1 MKRKTIA
8 ALTVAT
14 MISSNLPAY
23 AENMT
28 LNQGSYGVDVSE
40 HNRGVDFAT
49 LKTQNNKFAII
60 RLGYGAADNESQRDK
75 LLAEN
80 VKKAK
85 DSGTPILAFYHYSYS
100 KTIAQANEEANQAI
114 RHLKQVNA
122 NPGTYVVYDIEQ
134 YGRNAVTDDL
144 NEIITTFFN
153 KIEAAGYKP
162 MLYTGYNFYYENLN
176 AEKMKKYDK
185 WIAHYGATQPT
196 NNENELLR
204 SDPNLRNK
212 IISIPNSKIWQ
223 FSSTSQW
230 SGYTGNLDKN
240 VLLMDT
246 SFENNLPRT
255 ITSSPAVPKEYTVE
269 HVDENGRVLSS
280 SKTADLERAKNL
292 RLDSEDYVWTGATQH
307 GNAVRHQ
314 YKHKSWTVVYKNKK
328 TQEVIK
334 TMKVNS
340 QAEYDND
347 NLLTALE
354 NSSREYVGF
363 EKAMRLGDY
372 TKTIWYRDIEAP
384 TSAAEAKKIYK
395 VIHTD
400 EATGREISSKTVE
413 TLGAAT
419 DDQLDTNRYFYKGSK
434 TIEDGNT
441 VTVKKM
447 WVPKTW
453 TVTYVTED
461 GSQVAEKS
469 LKSQAEYDA
478 IQDAP
483 SELYMVV
490 GMTHQMKNGQ
500 YHKRLTV
507 KKIEKATLETP
518 RNNQP
523 SQPSQPSQPAQP
535 VRPVTPPQPAQPV
548 RPIEPVRPIT
558 PPQPVR
564 PITPPQP
571 VRPVE
576 KIASRDVKYQ
586 PKVAGAAKGSA
597 KSIIVP
603 VDKTKVG
610 DKINFTPE
618 EIIVGG
624 KVYAP
629 KSTDA
634 RTVSLTEQSQTID
647 VEYVEKAVSKDVK
660 YQPKVAGE
668 AKGEAR
674 SIAIPDNKTHQGD
687 RVAYTPTEVNVDG
700 KTYIPKSSDERF
712 AVLTDRAQV
721 IDVEYVEKP
730 AEKPVE
736 QPDTE
741 PTEKPTEKTVEKP
754 IEQPNAEPTEK
765 PTEKPI
771 EKPAEKPV
779 ERPNTGPTE
788 KPAEKPIEQPKN
800 EQTEKPIEK
809 PIGSIADKKETKP
822 EENSNSSDASNRQS
836 DDKKNTVIETPKIID
851 VPKLKKDL
859 KIEDKKEDKKIENSE
874 PSKNDGLAKD
884 VRNDRKD
891 LKDSKIAEQLKK
903 DSTEPKS
910 DKEKLSK
917 STTIERQDERS
928 KVNDKF
934 EKRPA
939 VGKYA
944 NTGEQALAGLSAL
957 GVALLSF
964 ILGKEIFEK
973 RARRNDRNIK

>member
-14 MISSNLPAY
+14 LISSNLPAY

-28 LNQGSYGVDVSE
+28 LNQGSYGVDLSE

-60 RLGYGAADNESQRDK
+60 RLGYGAADNDSQRDK
-75 LLAEN
+75 LLTEN

-212 IISIPNSKIWQ
+212 IISIPNAKIWQ

-230 SGYTGNLDKN
+230 PGYTGNLDKN

-246 SFENNLPRT
+246 SFENNLPRS
-255 ITSSPAVPKEYTVE
+255 ITSAPAVPKEYTVE

-292 RLDSEDYVWTGATQH
+292 RLDSEDYVWTGATQQ
-307 GNAVRHQ
+307 GNVVRHQ

-372 TKTIWYRDIEAP
+372 TKTIWYRDIETAP
-384 TSAAEAKKIYK
+384 VRETKKIYK

-419 DDQLDTNRYFYKGSK
+419 DDQLDTSRYFYKGSK

-447 WVPKTW
+447 WAPKTW

-483 SELYMVV
+483 SELYTVV

-523 SQPSQPSQPAQP
+523 SQPSQP

-548 RPIEPVRPIT
+548 RPVT

-564 PITPPQP
+564 PIEP

-586 PKVAGAAKGSA
+586 PKVAGAIKGSA

-634 RTVSLTEQSQTID
+634 RTATLTEQSQTID

-660 YQPKVAGE
+660 YQPKVAGV
-668 AKGEAR
+668 AKGDAR
-674 SIAIPDNKTHQGD
+674 LITVSDNQTHQGD
-687 RVAYTPTEVNVDG
+687 RVAYAPTEITVDG
-700 KTYIPKSSDERF
+700 KTYVPKASDERF
-712 AVLTDRAQV
+712 AVLTDRSQV

-736 QPDTE
+736 QPNTQ
-741 PTEKPTEKTVEKP
+741 PTEKPVEKP
-754 IEQPNAEPTEK
+754 IEQPNTE

-779 ERPNTGPTE
+779 EQPNEKPNAESTE
-788 KPAEKPIEQPKN
+788 KPAEKPAEKPVEQSN
-800 EQTEKPIEK
+800 EKPID
-809 PIGSIADKKETKP
+809 SIADKKETKP
-822 EENSNSSDASNRQS
+822 EDKTDAP
-836 DDKKNTVIETPKIID
+836 IETPKIID

-874 PSKNDGLAKD
+874 PSKRNDATED
-884 VRNDRKD
+884 VRKDRKD
-891 LKDSKIAEQLKK
+891 LKDSKISEQSKNA
-903 DSTEPKS
+903 SIEPKS

-917 STTIERQDERS
+917 SATIEQHDERS
-928 KVNDKF
+928 KVNDKL
-934 EKRPA
+934 EKQPT

-944 NTGEQALAGLSAL
+944 NTGEQTLAGLSAL
-957 GVALLSF
+957 GVTLLSF

-973 RARRNDRNIK
+973 RARRNDRNTK

>member
-14 MISSNLPAY
+14 LISSNLPAY

-196 NNENELLR
+196 NNENELLK

-212 IISIPNSKIWQ
+212 IISIPNAKIWQ

-246 SFENNLPRT
+246 SFENNLPRS
-255 ITSSPAVPKEYTVE
+255 ITSAPAVPKEYTVE

-292 RLDSEDYVWTGATQH
+292 RLDSEDYVWTGATQQ
-307 GNAVRHQ
+307 GSVVRHQ

-372 TKTIWYRDIEAP
+372 TKTIWYRDIETAP
-384 TSAAEAKKIYK
+384 ARETKKIYK
-395 VIHTD
+395 VIHAD

-469 LKSQAEYDA
+469 LKSQEEYDA

-483 SELYMVV
+483 SELYTVI

-523 SQPSQPSQPAQP
+523 SQPSQPAQP

-548 RPIEPVRPIT
+548 RLIEPVRPV
-558 PPQPVR
+558 QPS
-564 PITPPQP
+564 QP

-624 KVYAP
+624 KVYVP

-634 RTVSLTEQSQTID
+634 MTATLAEQPQTID
-647 VEYVEKAVSKDVK
+647 VEYVEKAISKDVK
-660 YQPKVAGE
+660 YQPKVAGVE
-668 AKGEAR
+668 KGEAR

-687 RVAYTPTEVNVDG
+687 RVAYTPTKINVDG
-700 KTYIPKSSDERF
+700 KTYVPKSSDERL

-730 AEKPVE
+730 ADKPVE
-736 QPDTE
+736 QPNTQS
-741 PTEKPTEKTVEKP
+741 TEKPVEKP
-754 IEQPNAEPTEK
+754 AEKPVEKPVDKLVEQPNTEQ
-765 PTEKPI
+765 TERPI

-779 ERPNTGPTE
+779 EQPNEKPNAEPTE
-788 KPAEKPIEQPKN
+788 KPAGKPDEKPVEQPNEKPID
-800 EQTEKPIEK
+800 
-809 PIGSIADKKETKP
+809 SIADKKETKP
-822 EENSNSSDASNRQS
+822 E
-836 DDKKNTVIETPKIID
+836 DKKDAPIESPKIID

-859 KIEDKKEDKKIENSE
+859 KIEDKIEDKKEDKKIENSE
-874 PSKNDGLAKD
+874 PSKSDDVSDD
-884 VRNDRKD
+884 VRKEVKD
-891 LKDSKIAEQLKK
+891 LKDSKTVEQSKK

-917 STTIERQDERS
+917 SATIERQDERS
-928 KVNDKF
+928 KVNDKL
-934 EKRPA
+934 EKQPA

-944 NTGEQALAGLSAL
+944 NTGEKTLAGLSAL
-957 GVALLSF
+957 GVTLLSF

-973 RARRNDRNIK
+973 RARRNDRNTK

>member
-14 MISSNLPAY
+14 LIGSNLPAY
-23 AENMT
+23 AENVT

-40 HNRGVDFAT
+40 HNRDVDFAT

-75 LLAEN
+75 LLAEH

-85 DSGTPILAFYHYSYS
+85 GSNTPILAFYHYSYS
-100 KTIAQANEEANQAI
+100 KNLAQAAEEANQAI

-204 SDPNLRNK
+204 SDPTLRNK
-212 IISIPNSKIWQ
+212 IMSIPNTKIWQ

-230 SGYTGNLDKN
+230 HGYTGNLDKN
-240 VLLMDT
+240 VLLVDT
-246 SFENNLPRT
+246 SFENNLPGSNT
-255 ITSSPAVPKEYTVE
+255 ATPAVPKEYTVE

-280 SKTADLERAKNL
+280 SKTADLERAKGL
-292 RLDSEDYVWTGATQH
+292 RLDSEDYVWTGATQQ
-307 GNAVRHQ
+307 GNVVKHQ
-314 YKHKSWTVVYKNKK
+314 YKHKTWTVVYKNRK

-363 EKAMRLGDY
+363 EKSMRLGDY
-372 TKTIWYRDIEAP
+372 TKTIWYRDIETAP
-384 TSAAEAKKIYK
+384 VRETKKIYK

-419 DDQLDTNRYFYKGSK
+419 DDQLDTNKYFYKGSK
-434 TIEDGNT
+434 TTEDGNT

-483 SELYMVV
+483 SEIYTVI

-523 SQPSQPSQPAQP
+523 SQPSQP
-535 VRPVTPPQPAQPV
+535 VRPVTPPQPA
-548 RPIEPVRPIT
+548 
-558 PPQPVR
+558 QPVR

-586 PKVAGAAKGSA
+586 PKVAGATKGSA
-597 KSIIVP
+597 KSIVVP

-624 KVYAP
+624 KVYVP

-634 RTVSLTEQSQTID
+634 RTVALIEQPQTID

-660 YQPKVAGE
+660 YQPKVAGVT
-668 AKGEAR
+668 KGDAR
-674 SIAIPDNKTHQGD
+674 SIAVPDNKTHQGD
-687 RVAYTPTEVNVDG
+687 RVDYTPTEITVDG
-700 KTYIPKSSDERF
+700 KTYVPKSSDERF
-712 AVLTDRAQV
+712 AVLTDRSQV

-736 QPDTE
+736 QPNTQ
-741 PTEKPTEKTVEKP
+741 PTEKPVEKP
-754 IEQPNAEPTEK
+754 IEQPNAEPTEYPAEIPGEK
-765 PTEKPI
+765 LVEKPAEKPNTQPTERPV

-779 ERPNTGPTE
+779 EQPN
-788 KPAEKPIEQPKN
+788 EKPID
-800 EQTEKPIEK
+800 
-809 PIGSIADKKETKP
+809 SIADKKETKP
-822 EENSNSSDASNRQS
+822 E
-836 DDKKNTVIETPKIID
+836 DKKDAPIETPKIID

-859 KIEDKKEDKKIENSE
+859 KIEDKADDDKKIENSE
-874 PSKNDGLAKD
+874 PSKSNDATED
-884 VRNDRKD
+884 VRKDRKD
-891 LKDSKIAEQLKK
+891 LKDSKISEQSKNT
-903 DSTEPKS
+903 SIEHKS

-917 STTIERQDERS
+917 SATIERQDERS
-928 KVNDKF
+928 KVNDKL
-934 EKRPA
+934 EKQPT

-944 NTGEQALAGLSAL
+944 NTGEQTLAGLSAL
-957 GVALLSF
+957 GVTLLSF

-973 RARRNDRNIK
+973 RARRNDRNTK

>member
-14 MISSNLPAY
+14 LISSNLPAY

-60 RLGYGAADNESQRDK
+60 RLGYGASDNESQRDK

-196 NNENELLR
+196 NNEDELLR

-212 IISIPNSKIWQ
+212 IISIPNAKIWQ

-230 SGYTGNLDKN
+230 NGYTGNLDKN

-246 SFENNLPRT
+246 SFENNLPRS
-255 ITSSPAVPKEYTVE
+255 ITSAPAVPKEYTVE

-280 SKTADLERAKNL
+280 SKTSDLERAKNL
-292 RLDSEDYVWTGATQH
+292 RLDSEDYVWTGATQQ
-307 GNAVRHQ
+307 GSVVRHQ

-328 TQEVIK
+328 TQDVIK

-340 QAEYDND
+340 QTEYDND
-347 NLLTALE
+347 RLLTALE
-354 NSSREYVGF
+354 DKSREYVGF
-363 EKAMRLGDY
+363 DKVMKQGDY
-372 TKTIWYRDIEAP
+372 TKTIWYRDIETAP
-384 TSAAEAKKIYK
+384 APAPESKKTYK
-395 VIHTD
+395 VIHADENTD
-400 EATGREISSKTVE
+400 REISSKTVE

-419 DDQLDTNRYFYKGSK
+419 DDQLDTSRYFYKGSK

-453 TVTYVTED
+453 TVKYALAD
-461 GSQVAEKS
+461 GTDVATKTFNSQS
-469 LKSQAEYDA
+469 EYDA
-478 IQDAP
+478 AP
-483 SELYMVV
+483 DEKSDRYVIT
-490 GMTHQMKNGQ
+490 GMTHSMKNGQ
-500 YHKRLTV
+500 YLMRLTV
-507 KKIEKATLETP
+507 KMIEKATLESP

-523 SQPSQPSQPAQP
+523 TQPVQPVRPTEP
-535 VRPVTPPQPAQPV
+535 VRPVTPPQPS
-548 RPIEPVRPIT
+548 
-558 PPQPVR
+558 
-564 PITPPQP
+564 QP

-576 KIASRDVKYQ
+576 KIASREVKYQ
-586 PKVAGAAKGSA
+586 PKVAGAVKGLA

-618 EIIVGG
+618 EIIVDG
-624 KVYAP
+624 KVYSP
-629 KSTDA
+629 KTSDS
-634 RTVSLTEQSQTID
+634 RTATLTEQPQTID

-660 YQPKVAGE
+660 YQPKVAGV

-674 SIAIPDNKTHQGD
+674 SIVIQDDRAHQGD
-687 RVAYTPTEVNVDG
+687 RVSYVPTEINVDG
-700 KTYIPKSSDERF
+700 KTYVPKSSDERF

-721 IDVEYVEKP
+721 IEVEYVEKP
-730 AEKPVE
+730 VEKHIEQPNTQPTERPAEKLAEKPVE
-736 QPDTE
+736 QPKSQ
-741 PTEKPTEKTVEKP
+741 PNEKPVEKP
-754 IEQPNAEPTEK
+754 IDQPNAEPTEK
-765 PTEKPI
+765 PIEKPTEKPVEQPNEKPI
-771 EKPAEKPV
+771 E
-779 ERPNTGPTE
+779 
-788 KPAEKPIEQPKN
+788 
-800 EQTEKPIEK
+800 
-809 PIGSIADKKETKP
+809 SITDKKESKP
-822 EENSNSSDASNRQS
+822 DESSNSSDQFDHRSE
-836 DDKKNTVIETPKIID
+836 DKKDTVIEAPKIVDI
-851 VPKLKKDL
+851 PKLKKDL
-859 KIEDKKEDKKIENSE
+859 KIEDKKEDKKDEKIENSE
-874 PSKNDGLAKD
+874 SSKDNDTTED
-884 VRNDRKD
+884 VRKD
-891 LKDSKIAEQLKK
+891 KKDIKDSETTELSKS
-903 DSTEPKS
+903 DSSEPKS

-917 STTIERQDERS
+917 SATIERPDERS
-928 KVNDKF
+928 KVNDKL
-934 EKRPA
+934 EKQPT

-944 NTGEQALAGLSAL
+944 NTGEQTLAGLSAL

-973 RARRNDRNIK
+973 RVRRNDKNTK

>member
-14 MISSNLPAY
+14 LISYNLPAY

-80 VKKAK
+80 VKKTK

-100 KTIAQANEEANQAI
+100 KTIAQSNEEANQAI
-114 RHLKQVNA
+114 RHLQQVNA

-212 IISIPNSKIWQ
+212 ILSIPNAKIWQ

-230 SGYTGNLDKN
+230 NGYTGSLDKN

-246 SFENNLPRT
+246 SFENNLPRE

-280 SKTADLERAKNL
+280 SKTSDLERAKNL
-292 RLDSEDYVWTGATQH
+292 RLDSEDYVWTGATQQ
-307 GNAVRHQ
+307 GSVVRHQ

-328 TQEVIK
+328 TQDVIK

-340 QAEYDND
+340 QTEYDND
-347 NLLTALE
+347 RLLTALE
-354 NSSREYVGF
+354 DKSREYVGF
-363 EKAMRLGDY
+363 DKVMKQGDY
-372 TKTIWYRDIEAP
+372 TKTIWYRDIETAP
-384 TSAAEAKKIYK
+384 TPAPESKKTYK
-395 VIHTD
+395 VIHADENTD
-400 EATGREISSKTVE
+400 REISSKTVE

-419 DDQLDTNRYFYKGSK
+419 DDQLDTSRYFYKGSK

-453 TVTYVTED
+453 TVKYALAD
-461 GSQVAEKS
+461 GTDVATKTFNSQS
-469 LKSQAEYDA
+469 EYDA
-478 IQDAP
+478 TPDEKSDRYVIT
-483 SELYMVV
+483 
-490 GMTHQMKNGQ
+490 GMTHSMKNGQ
-500 YHKRLTV
+500 YLMRLTV
-507 KKIEKATLETP
+507 KMIEKATLETP

-523 SQPSQPSQPAQP
+523 TERPTEKPAET
-535 VRPVTPPQPAQPV
+535 VRPVTPPQPT
-548 RPIEPVRPIT
+548 RPIETVRPS
-558 PPQPVR
+558 
-564 PITPPQP
+564 QP

-576 KIASRDVKYQ
+576 KIASREVKYQ
-586 PKVAGAAKGSA
+586 PKVAGTAKGSA

-610 DKINFTPE
+610 DNISFVPE
-618 EIIVGG
+618 EIIVDG
-624 KVYAP
+624 KVYSP
-629 KSTDA
+629 KTSDS
-634 RTVSLTEQSQTID
+634 RTVTLTEQSQTID

-660 YQPKVAGE
+660 YQPKVAGV
-668 AKGEAR
+668 AKGDAR
-674 SIAIPDNKTHQGD
+674 SITIPDNKTHQGD
-687 RVAYTPTEVNVDG
+687 RVAYTPAEITVDG
-700 KTYIPKSSDERF
+700 KTYVPKSSDERF

-736 QPDTE
+736 QPNTQ
-741 PTEKPTEKTVEKP
+741 PTEKPVEKP
-754 IEQPNAEPTEK
+754 IEQPNSQLNEKPVEKPIEK
-765 PTEKPI
+765 PTEKP
-771 EKPAEKPV
+771 V
-779 ERPNTGPTE
+779 EQPN
-788 KPAEKPIEQPKN
+788 EKPIE
-800 EQTEKPIEK
+800 
-809 PIGSIADKKETKP
+809 SITDKKESKP
-822 EENSNSSDASNRQS
+822 DKSSNSSDQS
-836 DDKKNTVIETPKIID
+836 EHRSEDKKDTVIEAPKIVDI
-851 VPKLKKDL
+851 PKLKKDL
-859 KIEDKKEDKKIENSE
+859 KIEDKKEDKKDEKIENSE
-874 PSKNDGLAKD
+874 SSKDNDMTED
-884 VRNDRKD
+884 VRKD
-891 LKDSKIAEQLKK
+891 KKDIKDSETTELSKS
-903 DSTEPKS
+903 DSSESKS

-917 STTIERQDERS
+917 SSTIERQDERS
-928 KVNDKF
+928 RVNDKL
-934 EKRPA
+934 EKQPA

-944 NTGEQALAGLSAL
+944 NTGEQTLAGLSAL

-964 ILGKEIFEK
+964 ILGREIFEK
-973 RARRNDRNIK
+973 RVRRNDKNTK

>member
-75 LLAEN
+75 LLVEN

-122 NPGTYVVYDIEQ
+122 NPGTYIVYDIEQ

-144 NEIITTFFN
+144 NEIIATFFN
-153 KIEAAGYKP
+153 KIESAGYKP

-176 AEKMKKYDK
+176 SEKMKKYDK

-212 IISIPNSKIWQ
+212 IISIPNAKIWQ

-230 SGYTGNLDKN
+230 SGYTGSLDKN

-246 SFENNLPRT
+246 SFENNLPRS
-255 ITSSPAVPKEYTVE
+255 ITSAPAVPKEYTVE

-292 RLDSEDYVWTGATQH
+292 RLDSEEYVWTGATQQ
-307 GNAVRHQ
+307 GNVVRHQ

-372 TKTIWYRDIEAP
+372 TKTIWYRDIETAP
-384 TSAAEAKKIYK
+384 ARETKKIYE
-395 VIHTD
+395 VIHAD

-469 LKSQAEYDA
+469 LKSQEEYDA

-483 SELYMVV
+483 SELYTVI

-523 SQPSQPSQPAQP
+523 SQPSQPAQP

-548 RPIEPVRPIT
+548 RPIEPVRPV
-558 PPQPVR
+558 QPS
-564 PITPPQP
+564 QP

-624 KVYAP
+624 KVYVP

-634 RTVSLTEQSQTID
+634 MTATLAEQPQTID
-647 VEYVEKAVSKDVK
+647 VEYVEKAISKDVK
-660 YQPKVAGE
+660 YQPKVAGVE
-668 AKGEAR
+668 KGEAR

-687 RVAYTPTEVNVDG
+687 RVAYTPTEINVDG
-700 KTYIPKSSDERF
+700 KTYVPTSSDERL

-730 AEKPVE
+730 ADKPVE
-736 QPDTE
+736 QPNTQS
-741 PTEKPTEKTVEKP
+741 TEKPVEKP
-754 IEQPNAEPTEK
+754 AEKPVEKPVDKLVEQPNTEQ
-765 PTEKPI
+765 TERPI

-779 ERPNTGPTE
+779 EQPNEKPNAEPTE
-788 KPAEKPIEQPKN
+788 KPAEKPAEKPVEQPN
-800 EQTEKPIEK
+800 EKPID
-809 PIGSIADKKETKP
+809 SIADKKETKP
-822 EENSNSSDASNRQS
+822 E
-836 DDKKNTVIETPKIID
+836 DKKDAPIESPKIID

-859 KIEDKKEDKKIENSE
+859 KIEDKIEDKKEDKKIENSE
-874 PSKNDGLAKD
+874 PSKSDDVSDD
-884 VRNDRKD
+884 VRKEVKD
-891 LKDSKIAEQLKK
+891 LKDSKTVEQSKK

-917 STTIERQDERS
+917 SATIERQDERS
-928 KVNDKF
+928 KVNDKL
-934 EKRPA
+934 EKQPA

-944 NTGEQALAGLSAL
+944 NTGEKTLAGLSAL
-957 GVALLSF
+957 GVTLLSF

-973 RARRNDRNIK
+973 RARRNDRNTK

>member
-14 MISSNLPAY
+14 LISSNLPAY
-23 AENMT
+23 AENMP

-40 HNRGVDFAT
+40 HNRDIDFAT

-212 IISIPNSKIWQ
+212 IISIPNAKIWQ

-246 SFENNLPRT
+246 SFENNLPRS
-255 ITSSPAVPKEYTVE
+255 ITSTPAVPKEYTVE

-280 SKTADLERAKNL
+280 SKTSDLERAKNL
-292 RLDSEDYVWTGATQH
+292 RFDSEDYVWTGATQQ
-307 GNAVRHQ
+307 GSVVRHQ

-340 QAEYDND
+340 QAEYEND

-363 EKAMRLGDY
+363 EKSMRLGDY
-372 TKTIWYRDIEAP
+372 TKTIWYRDIETAP
-384 TSAAEAKKIYK
+384 VRETKKIYK

-419 DDQLDTNRYFYKGSK
+419 DDQLDTSRYFYKGSK

-447 WVPKTW
+447 WVPKIW

-469 LKSQAEYDA
+469 LKSQAEYDQ
-478 IQDAP
+478 IDDAH
-483 SELYMVV
+483 SEIYTIV

-523 SQPSQPSQPAQP
+523 SQPSQP
-535 VRPVTPPQPAQPV
+535 VRPV
-548 RPIEPVRPIT
+548 
-558 PPQPVR
+558 
-564 PITPPQP
+564 TPPQP

-586 PKVAGAAKGSA
+586 SKVAGATKGSA

-624 KVYAP
+624 KVYVP
-629 KSTDA
+629 RSTDT
-634 RTVSLTEQSQTID
+634 RTVALTERSQTID

-660 YQPKVAGE
+660 YQPKVAGAE
-668 AKGEAR
+668 KGDAR
-674 SIAIPDNKTHQGD
+674 SITIPDNKTHQGD
-687 RVAYTPTEVNVDG
+687 RVAYTPTEITVDG
-700 KTYIPKSSDERF
+700 KTYVPKSSDERF

-721 IDVEYVEKP
+721 IEVEYVEKL

-736 QPDTE
+736 QSNAQ
-741 PTEKPTEKTVEKP
+741 PTEKPTEKPVEKPVEKP
-754 IEQPNAEPTEK
+754 IERPNAEPTEK
-765 PTEKPI
+765 PTEKSVEKPVEKSVEQPNAEPTEKLT

-779 ERPNTGPTE
+779 EQSNT
-788 KPAEKPIEQPKN
+788 KPIE
-800 EQTEKPIEK
+800 
-809 PIGSIADKKETKP
+809 SIADKKEVKP
-822 EENSNSSDASNRQS
+822 DESSNSSDQSIRQS
-836 DDKKNTVIETPKIID
+836 EGKKDIVIEAPKIID

-859 KIEDKKEDKKIENSE
+859 KIDDKADDDLKEDKRIEDSKYSKEDDVKKDTRKDGKGLNVSE
-874 PSKNDGLAKD
+874 ITEQSKN
-884 VRNDRKD
+884 
-891 LKDSKIAEQLKK
+891 S
-903 DSTEPKS
+903 STESKS

-917 STTIERQDERS
+917 SSTTERQDERS
-928 KVNDKF
+928 KVNDKL
-934 EKRPA
+934 EKRPV

>member
-14 MISSNLPAY
+14 LISSNVPAY

-40 HNRGVDFAT
+40 HNRDVDFAT

-75 LLAEN
+75 LLAEH

-85 DSGTPILAFYHYSYS
+85 DSNTPILAFYHYSYS

-212 IISIPNSKIWQ
+212 IISIPNTKIWQ

-230 SGYTGNLDKN
+230 HGYTGNLDKN
-240 VLLMDT
+240 VLLVDT
-246 SFENNLPRT
+246 SFENNLPGSNT
-255 ITSSPAVPKEYTVE
+255 ATPAVPKEYTVE

-280 SKTADLERAKNL
+280 SKTADLERAKGL
-292 RLDSEDYVWTGATQH
+292 RLDSEDYVWMGMTQQ
-307 GNAVRHQ
+307 GNVVKHQ
-314 YKHKSWTVVYKNKK
+314 YKHKTWTVVYKNRK

-334 TMKVNS
+334 TMTMNS
-340 QAEYDND
+340 QSEYDNES
-347 NLLTALE
+347 LLRALE
-354 NSSREYVGF
+354 NNSREYIGF
-363 EKAMRLGDY
+363 EKAMRQGDY
-372 TKTIWYRDIEAP
+372 TKTIWYRDIETAP
-384 TSAAEAKKIYK
+384 VRETKKIYK

-419 DDQLDTNRYFYKGSK
+419 DDQLDTSRYFYKGSK

-461 GSQVAEKS
+461 GSRVAEKS
-469 LKSQAEYDA
+469 LKSQVDYDA

-483 SELYMVV
+483 SELYTVI

-523 SQPSQPSQPAQP
+523 SQPSQPAQP
-535 VRPVTPPQPAQPV
+535 VRPV
-548 RPIEPVRPIT
+548 EPVRPIT
-558 PPQPVR
+558 PPQPA
-564 PITPPQP
+564 
-571 VRPVE
+571 RPVE

-586 PKVAGAAKGSA
+586 PKVAGAIKGSA
-597 KSIIVP
+597 KSIVVP

-618 EIIVGG
+618 EMIVGG
-624 KVYAP
+624 KVYVP
-629 KSTDA
+629 KSTDT
-634 RTVSLTEQSQTID
+634 RTATLTEQPQTID

-660 YQPKVAGE
+660 YQPKVAG
-668 AKGEAR
+668 AVKGEAR
-674 SIAIPDNKTHQGD
+674 SIAIPEDKTHQGD
-687 RVAYTPTEVNVDG
+687 RVAYTPTEINVDG
-700 KTYIPKSSDERF
+700 KTYVPKSSDERF
-712 AVLTDRAQV
+712 AVLTDRSQV

-736 QPDTE
+736 QPNTQPTEKPVEKPIEQPNTE
-741 PTEKPTEKTVEKP
+741 PTEKPTEK
-754 IEQPNAEPTEK
+754 
-765 PTEKPI
+765 
-771 EKPAEKPV
+771 PAEKPV
-779 ERPNTGPTE
+779 EQPNTQPTE
-788 KPAEKPIEQPKN
+788 KPAEKPID
-800 EQTEKPIEK
+800 
-809 PIGSIADKKETKP
+809 SIADKKETKP
-822 EENSNSSDASNRQS
+822 E
-836 DDKKNTVIETPKIID
+836 DKKDAPIETPKIID

-874 PSKNDGLAKD
+874 PSKSDDVAED
-884 VRNDRKD
+884 VRKDRKD
-891 LKDSKIAEQLKK
+891 LKDAKISEQSKSA
-903 DSTEPKS
+903 STEPKS

-917 STTIERQDERS
+917 SATIERQDERS
-928 KVNDKF
+928 KVNDKS
-934 EKRPA
+934 EKQPA

-944 NTGEQALAGLSAL
+944 NTGEQTLAGLSAL
-957 GVALLSF
+957 GVTLLSF

-973 RARRNDRNIK
+973 RVRRNDRNTK

>member
-14 MISSNLPAY
+14 LISSNLPAY

-80 VKKAK
+80 AKKAK

-196 NNENELLR
+196 NNENELLK

-212 IISIPNSKIWQ
+212 IISIPNAKIWQ

-246 SFENNLPRT
+246 SFENNLPRS
-255 ITSSPAVPKEYTVE
+255 ITSAPAVPKEYTVE

-292 RLDSEDYVWTGATQH
+292 RLDSEDYVWTGATQQ
-307 GNAVRHQ
+307 GSVVRHQ

-372 TKTIWYRDIEAP
+372 TKTIWYRDIETAP
-384 TSAAEAKKIYK
+384 ARETKKIYK
-395 VIHTD
+395 VIHAD

-469 LKSQAEYDA
+469 LKSQEEYDA

-483 SELYMVV
+483 SELYTVI

-523 SQPSQPSQPAQP
+523 SQPSQPAQP

-548 RPIEPVRPIT
+548 RPIEPVRPV
-558 PPQPVR
+558 QPS
-564 PITPPQP
+564 QP

-624 KVYAP
+624 KVYVP

-634 RTVSLTEQSQTID
+634 MTATLAEQPQTID
-647 VEYVEKAVSKDVK
+647 VEYVEKAISKDVK
-660 YQPKVAGE
+660 YQPKVAGVE
-668 AKGEAR
+668 KGEAR

-687 RVAYTPTEVNVDG
+687 RVAYTPTEINVDG
-700 KTYIPKSSDERF
+700 KTYVPKSSDERF

-730 AEKPVE
+730 ADKPVE
-736 QPDTE
+736 QPNTQS
-741 PTEKPTEKTVEKP
+741 TEKPVEKP
-754 IEQPNAEPTEK
+754 AEKPVEKPVDKLVEQPNTEQ
-765 PTEKPI
+765 TERPI

-779 ERPNTGPTE
+779 EQPNEKPNAEPTE
-788 KPAEKPIEQPKN
+788 KPAEKPAEKPVEQPN
-800 EQTEKPIEK
+800 EKPID
-809 PIGSIADKKETKP
+809 SIADKKETKP
-822 EENSNSSDASNRQS
+822 E
-836 DDKKNTVIETPKIID
+836 DKKDAPIESPKIID

-874 PSKNDGLAKD
+874 PSKSDDVSDD
-884 VRNDRKD
+884 VRKEVKD
-891 LKDSKIAEQLKK
+891 LKDSKTVEQSKK

-917 STTIERQDERS
+917 SATIERQDERS
-928 KVNDKF
+928 KVNDKL
-934 EKRPA
+934 EKQPA

-944 NTGEQALAGLSAL
+944 NTGEKTLAGLSAL
-957 GVALLSF
+957 GVTLLSF

-973 RARRNDRNIK
+973 RARRNDRNTK

>member
-14 MISSNLPAY
+14 LISSNLPAY

-28 LNQGSYGVDVSE
+28 LNQGSYGVDLSE

-60 RLGYGAADNESQRDK
+60 RLGYGASDNESQRDK

-122 NPGTYVVYDIEQ
+122 NSGTYVVYDIEQ

-212 IISIPNSKIWQ
+212 IISIPNAKIWQ

-246 SFENNLPRT
+246 SFENNLPRS
-255 ITSSPAVPKEYTVE
+255 ITSAPAVPKEYTVE

-292 RLDSEDYVWTGATQH
+292 RLDSEDYVWIGSTQQ
-307 GNAVRHQ
+307 GSIVRHQ

-340 QAEYDND
+340 QAEYDDD

-354 NSSREYVGF
+354 DKSREYVGF
-363 EKAMRLGDY
+363 DKVMKQGDY
-372 TKTIWYRDIEAP
+372 TKTIWYRDIETAP
-384 TSAAEAKKIYK
+384 APAPESKKTYK
-395 VIHTD
+395 VIHADENTD
-400 EATGREISSKTVE
+400 REISSKTVE

-419 DDQLDTNRYFYKGSK
+419 DDQLDTSRYFYKGSK

-441 VTVKKM
+441 VTVKKI

-461 GSQVAEKS
+461 GSQVAQKS

-478 IQDAP
+478 VQDEK
-483 SELYMVV
+483 SELYTVI
-490 GMTHQMKNGQ
+490 GMTHSMKNGQ
-500 YHKRLTV
+500 YAMQLTV

-523 SQPSQPSQPAQP
+523 AQPVKPVTPSQP
-535 VRPVTPPQPAQPV
+535 VRPVESVKPVTPSQPV
-548 RPIEPVRPIT
+548 RPE
-558 PPQPVR
+558 
-564 PITPPQP
+564 
-571 VRPVE
+571 E

-586 PKVAGAAKGSA
+586 PKVAGSIKGSA

-618 EIIVGG
+618 EIIVDG
-624 KVYAP
+624 KVYSP
-629 KSTDA
+629 KTSDS
-634 RTVSLTEQSQTID
+634 RTATLTEQPQTID

-660 YQPKVAGE
+660 YQPKVAGV
-668 AKGEAR
+668 AKGDTML
-674 SIAIPDNKTHQGD
+674 IAIPDNKTHQGD
-687 RVAYTPTEVNVDG
+687 RVVYAPTEITVDG
-700 KTYIPKSSDERF
+700 KTYVPRSSDERF

-721 IDVEYVEKP
+721 IDVEYVEKQVEKLVEQP
-730 AEKPVE
+730 NTQPTEKPTENLAEKPVE
-736 QPDTE
+736 QSNSQPN
-741 PTEKPTEKTVEKP
+741 EKPVEKP
-754 IEQPNAEPTEK
+754 IDQPNAEPTEK
-765 PTEKPI
+765 PI
-771 EKPAEKPV
+771 EKPTEKPV
-779 ERPNTGPTE
+779 EQPNE
-788 KPAEKPIEQPKN
+788 RPIE
-800 EQTEKPIEK
+800 
-809 PIGSIADKKETKP
+809 SITDKKESKP
-822 EENSNSSDASNRQS
+822 DESSNSSDQS
-836 DDKKNTVIETPKIID
+836 DHRSEDKKDTVIEAPKIVDI
-851 VPKLKKDL
+851 PKLKKDL
-859 KIEDKKEDKKIENSE
+859 KIEDKKEDKKDEKIEDSE
-874 PSKNDGLAKD
+874 SSKGNDMTRD
-884 VRNDRKD
+884 VRKD
-891 LKDSKIAEQLKK
+891 KKDIKDSETTESSKS
-903 DSTEPKS
+903 DSSEPKS

-917 STTIERQDERS
+917 SSTIERPDERS
-928 KVNDKF
+928 KVNDKL
-934 EKRPA
+934 EKQPT

-944 NTGEQALAGLSAL
+944 NTGEQTLAGLSAL
-957 GVALLSF
+957 GVALLTF
-964 ILGKEIFEK
+964 ILGREIFEK
-973 RARRNDRNIK
+973 RVRRNDKNTK

>member
-14 MISSNLPAY
+14 LISSNLPAY

-60 RLGYGAADNESQRDK
+60 RLGYGAANNESQRDK

-85 DSGTPILAFYHYSYS
+85 DSGTPILAFYHYSYA
-100 KTIAQANEEANQAI
+100 KNLAQATEEADQAI

-122 NPGTYVVYDIEQ
+122 NLGTYVVYDIEQ

-144 NEIITTFFN
+144 NEMIIAFFN

-196 NNENELLR
+196 NDENELLR
-204 SDPNLRNK
+204 SDPNLKNK

-230 SGYTGNLDKN
+230 KGYAGNLDKN

-246 SFENNLPRT
+246 SFENNLPRS
-255 ITSSPAVPKEYTVE
+255 IAPSPAAPKEYTVE

-280 SKTADLERAKNL
+280 SKTDDLERAKNL
-292 RLDSEDYVWTGATQH
+292 RLDSEDYVWTGATQQ
-307 GNAVRHQ
+307 GNVVRHQ
-314 YKHKSWTVVYKNKK
+314 YKHKSWTVIYKNKK

-340 QAEYDND
+340 QTEYDND
-347 NLLTALE
+347 RLLTALE
-354 NSSREYVGF
+354 DKSREYVGF
-363 EKAMRLGDY
+363 EKAMKQGDY
-372 TKTIWYRDIEAP
+372 TKTIWYRDIETTPAP
-384 TSAAEAKKIYK
+384 APEAKKTYK
-395 VIHTD
+395 VIHDD
-400 EATGREISSKTVE
+400 ETTGREISSKTVE

-419 DDQLDTNRYFYKGSK
+419 DDLLDTDRYFYKGSK
-434 TIEDGNT
+434 TIDDGNT
-441 VTVKKM
+441 VTVKKI

-461 GSQVAEKS
+461 GSQVAQKS

-478 IQDAP
+478 VQDEK
-483 SELYMVV
+483 SELYTVI
-490 GMTHQMKNGQ
+490 GTTHSMKNGQ
-500 YHKRLTV
+500 YTKRLTV
-507 KKIEKATLETP
+507 KKIEKATFETP

-523 SQPSQPSQPAQP
+523 SQPSQP
-535 VRPVTPPQPAQPV
+535 AQPV
-548 RPIEPVRPIT
+548 RPIESVKPA
-558 PPQPVR
+558 QPS
-564 PITPPQP
+564 QP

-586 PKVAGAAKGSA
+586 PKVTGSAKGSA

-610 DKINFTPE
+610 DKINFTLE
-618 EIIVGG
+618 EIIVDG
-624 KVYAP
+624 KVYVP

-634 RTVSLTEQSQTID
+634 RTVALSEQSQTID
-647 VEYVEKAVSKDVK
+647 VEYVEKSISKDVK
-660 YQPKVAGE
+660 YQPKVAGMVKGG
-668 AKGEAR
+668 AKP
-674 SIAIPDNKTHQGD
+674 ITIPDNKTHQGD
-687 RVAYTPTEVNVDG
+687 RVAYTPTEITVDG
-700 KTYIPKSSDERF
+700 KTYMPKLSDERF

-730 AEKPVE
+730 VE
-736 QPDTE
+736 QPNTQ
-741 PTEKPTEKTVEKP
+741 PTEQPVEKP
-754 IEQPNAEPTEK
+754 IERPNTE

-779 ERPNTGPTE
+779 EQPNTEPTE
-788 KPAEKPIEQPKN
+788 KPVEKPSEKPADQPNEKPIE
-800 EQTEKPIEK
+800 
-809 PIGSIADKKETKP
+809 SITDKKETKP
-822 EENSNSSDASNRQS
+822 E
-836 DDKKNTVIETPKIID
+836 DKKDAPIETPKIVD
-851 VPKLKKDL
+851 VLKLKKDL
-859 KIEDKKEDKKIENSE
+859 KIEDKKEDKKEDKIEDKKIENSE
-874 PSKNDGLAKD
+874 PSENNDISED
-884 VRNDRKD
+884 VRKD
-891 LKDSKIAEQLKK
+891 GKDIKDSETADKSKK
-903 DSTEPKS
+903 DSTELES

-917 STTIERQDERS
+917 SATIDRQDERS
-928 KVNDKF
+928 KVNDKL
-934 EKRPA
+934 EKQPA

-944 NTGEQALAGLSAL
+944 NTGEQTLAGLSAL
-957 GVALLSF
+957 GVTLLSF

-973 RARRNDRNIK
+973 RARRNDKNTK

>member
-14 MISSNLPAY
+14 LISSNLPAY

-75 LLAEN
+75 LLVEN

-122 NPGTYVVYDIEQ
+122 NPGTYIVYDIEQ

-153 KIEAAGYKP
+153 KIESAGYKP

-196 NNENELLR
+196 NNENELLK

-212 IISIPNSKIWQ
+212 IISIPNAKIWQ

-246 SFENNLPRT
+246 SFENNLPRS
-255 ITSSPAVPKEYTVE
+255 ITSAPAVPKEYTVE

-292 RLDSEDYVWTGATQH
+292 RLDSEDYVWTGATQQ
-307 GNAVRHQ
+307 GSVVRHQ

-372 TKTIWYRDIEAP
+372 TKTIWYRDIETAP
-384 TSAAEAKKIYK
+384 APARETKKIYK
-395 VIHTD
+395 VIHAD

-483 SELYMVV
+483 SELYAVI

-523 SQPSQPSQPAQP
+523 SQPSQP
-535 VRPVTPPQPAQPV
+535 VRPVTPPASVTPPKPVTPPAPAETPRPSQPV
-548 RPIEPVRPIT
+548 EPVRPIT

-571 VRPVE
+571 VRPAE

-586 PKVAGAAKGSA
+586 PKVAGAIKGSA
-597 KSIIVP
+597 KSITVP

-634 RTVSLTEQSQTID
+634 RTATLTEQSQTID

-660 YQPKVAGE
+660 YQPKVAGVS
-668 AKGEAR
+668 KGDAR

-687 RVAYTPTEVNVDG
+687 RVSYAPAEITVDG
-700 KTYIPKSSDERF
+700 KTYVPKSSDERF

-736 QPDTE
+736 KPVEQQNTQ
-741 PTEKPTEKTVEKP
+741 PTEKPVEKP
-754 IEQPNAEPTEK
+754 IEQPDTE

-779 ERPNTGPTE
+779 ERPNIEQTE
-788 KPAEKPIEQPKN
+788 KPAEKPIEQSKN

-809 PIGSIADKKETKP
+809 PIESIADKKETKP
-822 EENSNSSDASNRQS
+822 E
-836 DDKKNTVIETPKIID
+836 DKKNTVIETPKIID
-851 VPKLKKDL
+851 VLKLKKDL

-874 PSKNDGLAKD
+874 PSKSDDVSDD
-884 VRNDRKD
+884 VRKEVKD
-891 LKDSKIAEQLKK
+891 LKDSKTVEQSKK

-917 STTIERQDERS
+917 SATIERQDERS
-928 KVNDKF
+928 KVNDKL
-934 EKRPA
+934 ENQPA

-944 NTGEQALAGLSAL
+944 NTGEKTLAGLSAL
-957 GVALLSF
+957 GVTLLSF

-973 RARRNDRNIK
+973 RARRNDRNTK

>member
-14 MISSNLPAY
+14 LISSNLPAH

-134 YGRNAVTDDL
+134 HGRNAVTDDL

-204 SDPNLRNK
+204 SDPNLKNK
-212 IISIPNSKIWQ
+212 IISIPNAKIWQ

-230 SGYTGNLDKN
+230 NGYAGNLDKN

-292 RLDSEDYVWTGATQH
+292 RFDSEDYVWTGATQQ
-307 GNAVRHQ
+307 GSVVRHQ

-340 QAEYDND
+340 QAEYDNE
-347 NLLTALE
+347 NLLRALE

-372 TKTIWYRDIEAP
+372 TKTIWYRDIETAP
-384 TSAAEAKKIYK
+384 VRETKKIYK

-400 EATGREISSKTVE
+400 ESTEREISSKTVE

-419 DDQLDTNRYFYKGSK
+419 DDQLDTSRYFYKGSK

-441 VTVKKM
+441 VTVKKL

-469 LKSQAEYDA
+469 LNSQAEYDM
-478 IQDAP
+478 IEDAH
-483 SELYMVV
+483 SELYTVV

-518 RNNQP
+518 RNNQL
-523 SQPSQPSQPAQP
+523 SQPSQP
-535 VRPVTPPQPAQPV
+535 VRPVTPPKPAQPV
-548 RPIEPVRPIT
+548 RPIEPVRPV
-558 PPQPVR
+558 QPS
-564 PITPPQP
+564 QP

-586 PKVAGAAKGSA
+586 PKVAGAIKGSA

-629 KSTDA
+629 KSTNA
-634 RTVSLTEQSQTID
+634 RTSTLTEQSQTID

-660 YQPKVAGE
+660 YQPKVAGV
-668 AKGEAR
+668 AKGDVR
-674 SIAIPDNKTHQGD
+674 SITIPDNKTHQGD
-687 RVAYTPTEVNVDG
+687 KVAYTPTEINVDG
-700 KTYIPKSSDERF
+700 TTYTPKSSDERF
-712 AVLTDRAQV
+712 AVLTDGAQV

-736 QPDTE
+736 
-741 PTEKPTEKTVEKP
+741 
-754 IEQPNAEPTEK
+754 
-765 PTEKPI
+765 
-771 EKPAEKPV
+771 
-779 ERPNTGPTE
+779 RPNTEPTE
-788 KPAEKPIEQPKN
+788 KPAEKPVEQPKN

-809 PIGSIADKKETKP
+809 PIESIADKKETKP

-874 PSKNDGLAKD
+874 LSKPSKNDDLAKD

-928 KVNDKF
+928 KVNDKL

-944 NTGEQALAGLSAL
+944 NTGEQALSGLSAL
-957 GVALLSF
+957 GVTLLSF

>member
-14 MISSNLPAY
+14 FISSNLPAY

-28 LNQGSYGVDVSE
+28 LNQGSYGIDVSE

-60 RLGYGAADNESQRDK
+60 RLGYGATDNESQRDK

-144 NEIITTFFN
+144 NEIIITFFN

-212 IISIPNSKIWQ
+212 IISIPNAKIWQ

-230 SGYTGNLDKN
+230 NGYAGNLDKN

-246 SFENNLPRT
+246 SFENNLPRS

-292 RLDSEDYVWTGATQH
+292 RLDSEDYVWTGATQQ
-307 GNAVRHQ
+307 GNVVRHQ

-334 TMKVNS
+334 TMTVNS

-347 NLLTALE
+347 DLLTALE
-354 NSSREYVGF
+354 NPSREYVGF

-372 TKTIWYRDIEAP
+372 TKTIWYRDIETAP
-384 TSAAEAKKIYK
+384 VRETKKIYK

-419 DDQLDTNRYFYKGSK
+419 DDQLDTSRYFYKGSK

-469 LKSQAEYDA
+469 LKSQAEYDQ
-478 IQDAP
+478 IEDAH
-483 SELYMVV
+483 SEIYTVV

-518 RNNQP
+518 RNHQP
-523 SQPSQPSQPAQP
+523 SQPSQPVRPVTPLQPAQP
-535 VRPVTPPQPAQPV
+535 VRPV
-548 RPIEPVRPIT
+548 
-558 PPQPVR
+558 
-564 PITPPQP
+564 TPPQP

-586 PKVAGAAKGSA
+586 PKVAGATKGSA

-618 EIIVGG
+618 EIIVSG
-624 KVYAP
+624 KVYVP
-629 KSTDA
+629 KSTDT
-634 RTVSLTEQSQTID
+634 RTVALTERSQTID

-660 YQPKVAGE
+660 YQPKVAGAE
-668 AKGEAR
+668 KGDAR
-674 SIAIPDNKTHQGD
+674 LITIPDDKTHQGD
-687 RVAYTPTEVNVDG
+687 RVAYAPTEITVDG
-700 KTYIPKSSDERF
+700 KTYVPKSSDERF

-730 AEKPVE
+730 
-736 QPDTE
+736 
-741 PTEKPTEKTVEKP
+741 VEKP

-765 PTEKPI
+765 PTEKPVEKPVEKPI
-771 EKPAEKPV
+771 EQPNAEPTEKPAEKPV
-779 ERPNTGPTE
+779 EQSN
-788 KPAEKPIEQPKN
+788 KKPIE
-800 EQTEKPIEK
+800 
-809 PIGSIADKKETKP
+809 SIADKKEVKP
-822 EENSNSSDASNRQS
+822 DESSNSSDQSIRQS
-836 DDKKNTVIETPKIID
+836 EGKKDTVIEAPKIID

-859 KIEDKKEDKKIENSE
+859 KIDDKADDDLKEDKKIEDSKSSKEDDVKKDTRKDGKGLKVSE
-874 PSKNDGLAKD
+874 ITEQSKNL
-884 VRNDRKD
+884 
-891 LKDSKIAEQLKK
+891 SI
-903 DSTEPKS
+903 EPKP

-928 KVNDKF
+928 KVNDKL

-944 NTGEQALAGLSAL
+944 NTGEKALAGLSAL

-973 RARRNDRNIK
+973 RARKNDRNIK

>member
-14 MISSNLPAY
+14 LISSNLPAY

-60 RLGYGAADNESQRDK
+60 RLGYGASDNESQRDK

-144 NEIITTFFN
+144 NEIIATFFN

-212 IISIPNSKIWQ
+212 IISIPNAKIWQ

-230 SGYTGNLDKN
+230 LGYAGNLDKN

-246 SFENNLPRT
+246 SFENNLPRS
-255 ITSSPAVPKEYTVE
+255 INSAPAVPKEYTVE

-280 SKTADLERAKNL
+280 SKTSDLEQAKNL
-292 RLDSEDYVWTGATQH
+292 RLDSEDYVWTGATQSE
-307 GNAVRHQ
+307 NVVRHQ
-314 YKHKSWTVVYKNKK
+314 YKHKSWTVVYKNRK

-334 TMKVNS
+334 TMTVNS

-347 NLLTALE
+347 GLLTALE
-354 NSSREYVGF
+354 NASREYVGF
-363 EKAMRLGDY
+363 EKAMRLGEY
-372 TKTIWYRDIEAP
+372 TKTIWYRDKETAP
-384 TSAAEAKKIYK
+384 ARETKKIYK
-395 VIHTD
+395 VIHAD
-400 EATGREISSKTVE
+400 EKSGREISSKTVE

-419 DDQLDTNRYFYKGSK
+419 DDQLDTSRYFYKGSK

-453 TVTYVTED
+453 TATYVTED

-469 LKSQAEYDA
+469 LKSQAEYDM
-478 IQDAP
+478 IEDAH
-483 SELYMVV
+483 SELYTVV
-490 GMTHQMKNGQ
+490 GMTHQMKKNGQ

-518 RNNQP
+518 RP
-523 SQPSQPSQPAQP
+523 SQPSQP
-535 VRPVTPPQPAQPV
+535 VRPVTTPQPVKPV
-548 RPIEPVRPIT
+548 RPIEPAKPVT
-558 PPQPVR
+558 SPQPVK
-564 PITPPQP
+564 PITSSQP
-571 VRPVE
+571 VKPSQPVE

-586 PKVAGAAKGSA
+586 PKIAGATKGSA

-618 EIIVGG
+618 EMIVGG
-624 KVYAP
+624 KVYVP
-629 KSTDA
+629 KSSDA
-634 RTVSLTEQSQTID
+634 RTVALTEQPQTID
-647 VEYVEKAVSKDVK
+647 VEYVEKSVSKDVK
-660 YQPKVAGE
+660 YQPKVAGVS
-668 AKGEAR
+668 KGEAR
-674 SIAIPDNKTHQGD
+674 SITIPDDKTRQGD
-687 RVAYTPTEVNVDG
+687 RVAYAPTEITVDG
-700 KTYIPKSSDERF
+700 KAYVPKSSDERF
-712 AVLTDRAQV
+712 AVLADRAQV
-721 IDVEYVEKP
+721 IDVEYVKKPAEKP
-730 AEKPVE
+730 TEKLADKPVEKPVE
-736 QPDTE
+736 QPKTE
-741 PTEKPTEKTVEKP
+741 
-754 IEQPNAEPTEK
+754 

-779 ERPNTGPTE
+779 EQPSEN
-788 KPAEKPIEQPKN
+788 PADQSNEKPIE
-800 EQTEKPIEK
+800 
-809 PIGSIADKKETKP
+809 SITDKKETKP
-822 EENSNSSDASNRQS
+822 E
-836 DDKKNTVIETPKIID
+836 DKKDAPIETPKIID

-859 KIEDKKEDKKIENSE
+859 KIDNKVDDDLKEDKKIENSKL
-874 PSKNDGLAKD
+874 SKEDGVKKDAQKD
-884 VRNDRKD
+884 VKD
-891 LKDSKIAEQLKK
+891 LKNSEIIEQSKNS
-903 DSTEPKS
+903 STESKS

-928 KVNDKF
+928 KVNDKL

>member
-14 MISSNLPAY
+14 LISSNLPAY

-196 NNENELLR
+196 NNENELLK

-212 IISIPNSKIWQ
+212 IISIPNAKIWQ

-246 SFENNLPRT
+246 SFENNLPRS
-255 ITSSPAVPKEYTVE
+255 ITSAPAVPKEYTVE

-292 RLDSEDYVWTGATQH
+292 RLDSEDYVWTGATQQ
-307 GNAVRHQ
+307 GSVVRHQ

-372 TKTIWYRDIEAP
+372 TKTIWYRDIETAP
-384 TSAAEAKKIYK
+384 ARETKKIYK
-395 VIHTD
+395 VIHAD

-461 GSQVAEKS
+461 GSQVAQKS
-469 LKSQAEYDA
+469 LKSQEEYDA
-478 IQDAP
+478 VKDEK
-483 SELYMVV
+483 SELYTVI
-490 GMTHQMKNGQ
+490 GMTHSMKNGQ
-500 YHKRLTV
+500 YTMRLTV

-523 SQPSQPSQPAQP
+523 AQPMKPVTPSQP
-535 VRPVTPPQPAQPV
+535 VRPIESVKPVTSPKPAQPV
-548 RPIEPVRPIT
+548 RPIEPVKPVQ
-558 PPQPVR
+558 PSQPVR
-564 PITPPQP
+564 PA
-571 VRPVE
+571 E

-586 PKVAGAAKGSA
+586 PKVSGAAKGSA
-597 KSIIVP
+597 KSIVVP

-687 RVAYTPTEVNVDG
+687 RVAYTPTEINVDG
-700 KTYIPKSSDERF
+700 RTYIPKSSDERF

-721 IDVEYVEKP
+721 IDVEYVEKL

-736 QPDTE
+736 QPNTE
-741 PTEKPTEKTVEKP
+741 PTEKPTEKPVEKP
-754 IEQPNAEPTEK
+754 IEQPNAEL
-765 PTEKPI
+765 TEKPI

-788 KPAEKPIEQPKN
+788 KPAEKPIERPKN
-800 EQTEKPIEK
+800 EQTEK

-884 VRNDRKD
+884 VRKEVKD
-891 LKDSKIAEQLKK
+891 LKDSKTVEQSKK

-917 STTIERQDERS
+917 SATIERQDERS
-928 KVNDKF
+928 KVNDKL
-934 EKRPA
+934 EKQPA

-944 NTGEQALAGLSAL
+944 NTGEKTLAGLSAL
-957 GVALLSF
+957 GVTLLSF

-973 RARRNDRNIK
+973 RARRNDRNTK

>member
-14 MISSNLPAY
+14 LISSNLPAY

-75 LLAEN
+75 LLVEN

-122 NPGTYVVYDIEQ
+122 NPGTYIVYDIEQ

-153 KIEAAGYKP
+153 KIESAGYKP

-176 AEKMKKYDK
+176 SEKMKKYDK

-212 IISIPNSKIWQ
+212 IISIPNAKIWQ

-230 SGYTGNLDKN
+230 NGYAGNLDKN

-246 SFENNLPRT
+246 SFENNLPRS

-292 RLDSEDYVWTGATQH
+292 RLDSEEYVWTGATQQ
-307 GNAVRHQ
+307 GNVVRHQ

-340 QAEYDND
+340 QAEYDDD

-354 NSSREYVGF
+354 NASREYVGF
-363 EKAMRLGDY
+363 EKAMRQGDY
-372 TKTIWYRDIEAP
+372 TKTIWYRDIESPTPAP
-384 TSAAEAKKIYK
+384 EEKKIYK
-395 VIHTD
+395 VIHAD

-419 DDQLDTNRYFYKGSK
+419 DDQLDTSRYFYKGSK

-453 TVTYVTED
+453 TVKYALADGTE
-461 GSQVAEKS
+461 VATKTFN
-469 LKSQAEYDA
+469 SQAEYDA
-478 IQDAP
+478 AP
-483 SELYMVV
+483 DEKSDRYVIT
-490 GMTHQMKNGQ
+490 GMTHSMKNGQ
-500 YHKRLTV
+500 YLMRLTV
-507 KKIEKATLETP
+507 KMIEKATLESP

-523 SQPSQPSQPAQP
+523 TQPAQP
-535 VRPVTPPQPAQPV
+535 VRPT
-548 RPIEPVRPIT
+548 EPVAPARPVT

-564 PITPPQP
+564 PI
-571 VRPVE
+571 E
-576 KIASRDVKYQ
+576 KNASRDVKYQ

-597 KSIIVP
+597 KSIVVP

-624 KVYAP
+624 KVYVP
-629 KSTDA
+629 KSTDV
-634 RTVSLTEQSQTID
+634 RTATLTEQPQTID
-647 VEYVEKAVSKDVK
+647 VGYVEKAVSKDVK
-660 YQPKVAGE
+660 YQPKVAGV

-674 SIAIPDNKTHQGD
+674 SIAVPDNKTRQGG
-687 RVAYTPTEVNVDG
+687 RVAYNC
-700 KTYIPKSSDERF
+700 
-712 AVLTDRAQV
+712 
-721 IDVEYVEKP
+721 
-730 AEKPVE
+730 
-736 QPDTE
+736 
-741 PTEKPTEKTVEKP
+741 
-754 IEQPNAEPTEK
+754 
-765 PTEKPI
+765 
-771 EKPAEKPV
+771 
-779 ERPNTGPTE
+779 
-788 KPAEKPIEQPKN
+788 
-800 EQTEKPIEK
+800 
-809 PIGSIADKKETKP
+809 
-822 EENSNSSDASNRQS
+822 
-836 DDKKNTVIETPKIID
+836 
-851 VPKLKKDL
+851 
-859 KIEDKKEDKKIENSE
+859 
-874 PSKNDGLAKD
+874 
-884 VRNDRKD
+884 
-891 LKDSKIAEQLKK
+891 
-903 DSTEPKS
+903 
-910 DKEKLSK
+910 
-917 STTIERQDERS
+917 
-928 KVNDKF
+928 
-934 EKRPA
+934 
-939 VGKYA
+939 
-944 NTGEQALAGLSAL
+944 
-957 GVALLSF
+957 
-964 ILGKEIFEK
+964 
-973 RARRNDRNIK
+973 

>member
-14 MISSNLPAY
+14 LISSNLPVY

-75 LLAEN
+75 LLADN

-85 DSGTPILAFYHYSYS
+85 DSSTPILAFYHYSYA
-100 KTIAQANEEANQAI
+100 KNLAQATEEANQAI

-144 NEIITTFFN
+144 NEMIITFFN

-204 SDPNLRNK
+204 SDPALRNK
-212 IISIPNSKIWQ
+212 IMSIPNTKIWQ

-230 SGYTGNLDKN
+230 TGYAGNLDKN

-246 SFENNLPRT
+246 SFENNLPRS

-269 HVDENGRVLSS
+269 NVDENGRVLSS
-280 SKTADLERAKNL
+280 SKTADLEQAKNL
-292 RLDSEDYVWTGATQH
+292 RLDSEDYVWTGATQS
-307 GNAVRHQ
+307 GNVVRHQ
-314 YKHKSWTVVYKNKK
+314 YKHKSWTVVYKNRK

-334 TMKVNS
+334 TMTVNS
-340 QAEYDND
+340 QAEYDNE

-372 TKTIWYRDIEAP
+372 TKTIWYRDKETAP
-384 TSAAEAKKIYK
+384 ARETKKIYK

-400 EATGREISSKTVE
+400 ESSGREISSKTVE

-419 DDQLDTNRYFYKGSK
+419 DDQLDTSRYFYKGSK

-478 IQDAP
+478 IQDAH
-483 SELYMVV
+483 SELYTVV

-523 SQPSQPSQPAQP
+523 SQPSQPAQ
-535 VRPVTPPQPAQPV
+535 
-548 RPIEPVRPIT
+548 PVRPIT
-558 PPQPVR
+558 PPQPS
-564 PITPPQP
+564 QP

-586 PKVAGAAKGSA
+586 PKVAEAIKGSA

-629 KSTDA
+629 KSSDA
-634 RTVSLTEQSQTID
+634 RTVALTEQPQTID
-647 VEYVEKAVSKDVK
+647 VEYVEKAISKDVK
-660 YQPKVAGE
+660 YQPKVAG
-668 AKGEAR
+668 AVKGEAR

-687 RVAYTPTEVNVDG
+687 RISYVPEEITVDG
-700 KTYIPKSSDERF
+700 KTYVPKASDERF

-736 QPDTE
+736 QPNTQPTEKPVEKPVEQPNTE
-741 PTEKPTEKTVEKP
+741 PTEKPTEKPVEKP
-754 IEQPNAEPTEK
+754 VEKPNTEPTEK
-765 PTEKPI
+765 PFEKPADKSNEKPI
-771 EKPAEKPV
+771 E
-779 ERPNTGPTE
+779 
-788 KPAEKPIEQPKN
+788 
-800 EQTEKPIEK
+800 
-809 PIGSIADKKETKP
+809 SITDKKETKH
-822 EENSNSSDASNRQS
+822 EDKKDAS
-836 DDKKNTVIETPKIID
+836 IETPKIID

-859 KIEDKKEDKKIENSE
+859 KIEDRQNDDTSEDKHVDKV
-874 PSKNDGLAKD
+874 KDADGRDDKSFD
-884 VRNDRKD
+884 KTDRKD
-891 LKDSKIAEQLKK
+891 LKDLRDVESKDALKN
-903 DSTEPKS
+903 DTNEVKS

-917 STTIERQDERS
+917 SATIERRDERS
-928 KVNDKF
+928 KVNDKL
-934 EKRPA
+934 EKQPA

-944 NTGEQALAGLSAL
+944 NTGEQTLAGLSAL
-957 GVALLSF
+957 GVTLLSF

-973 RARRNDRNIK
+973 RARRNDRNTK